1 VKGSSGAFTGTTRP
15 WQVNIKLNRTEF
27 FRTSLPPAKEEELAS
42 PAVINR
48 ISSLDVLR
56 GVAIMGILASNIQD
70 FGGISMYPVESLK
83 PAFSGSYAFLN
94 TVLFLVQQVFFSG
107 KTRGMLAFLFG
118 AGVQLLTDRLDKS
131 YGRQACNTLFVRRYL
146 WIMIFGVLHAFF
158 IWDGDFLQ
166 GYGATALVLLSWC
179 RRFPSKTLLLLGIVL
194 ATIPATYGMLLFN
207 DLVGDVTLGAK
218 VAVASAERAFG
229 KAPSASLRAAQE
241 QWGAKRKPYLKGRDA
256 LEQQARA
263 GQKGYS
269 ARFHQNLKQF
279 FGLDSLLLRAA
290 TLDLS
295 GPMLIGIVLAR
306 TGFLLGKASTR
317 TYGMVAFF
325 GFLLSAPLTFV
336 GVWHALKSGL
346 AMEVIACWVSLPAQV
361 LRIGMGLAYISIIL
375 LWVRS
380 RKGKL
385 LLNVFAA
392 TGRMAMTNYLLTSI
406 LCQTI
411 FVWGPWK
418 LYGEVEYFQLYLCVL
433 GVWGFNLLF
442 SSLWLRWFSY
452 GPVEWMWRCLTYRRL
467 LPISVAKQA

>member
-1 VKGSSGAFTGTTRP
+1 M
-15 WQVNIKLNRTEF
+15 NRTEF
-27 FRTSLPPAKEEELAS
+27 VRTSVRPANEEELAG
-42 PAVINR
+42 PAVTNR

-70 FGGISMYPVESLK
+70 FGGFSMYPAESLK

-94 TVLFLVQQVFFSG
+94 TVLFLIEQVFFSG
-107 KTRGMLAFLFG
+107 KTRGMLGFLFG
-118 AGVQLLTDRLDKS
+118 AGVQLLTDRLDER
-131 YGRQACNTLFVRRYL
+131 YGRHACNTLFVRRYL
-146 WIMIFGVLHAFF
+146 WMMIFGFLDAFF
-158 IWDGDFLQ
+158 IWDGDFLES
-166 GYGATALVLLSWC
+166 YGATALVLLSWC
-179 RRFPSKTLLLLGIVL
+179 RRFQSKTLLVLGIVL
-194 ATIPATYGMLLFN
+194 ATIPATYGMLRFN
-207 DLVGDVTLGAK
+207 NRVGNVTLGAK

-229 KAPSASLRAAQE
+229 KVPSASLQVAQE
-241 QWGAKRKPYLKGRDA
+241 QWLAKRKPYLKGRDA
-256 LEQQARA
+256 LEKKARA

-269 ARFHQNLKQF
+269 TRFHQNLKLF
-279 FGLDSLLLRAA
+279 FRFDSLLLCAA

-295 GPMLIGIVLAR
+295 GLMLIGIVLAR

-317 TYGMVAFF
+317 TYVMVAFF

-346 AMEVIACWVSLPAQV
+346 AAEVIACWVTLPAQV

-392 TGRMAMTNYLLTSI
+392 TGRMAMTNYLVTSI

-411 FVWGPWK
+411 FAWGPWK

-442 SSLWLRWFSY
+442 SSLWLRWFTF
-452 GPVEWMWRCLTYRRL
+452 GPFEWMWRCLTYRRL
-467 LPISVAKQA
+467 LPIFVAQ